1 VLVSCGVFT
10 LSVVRTLVLACM
22 MGGWI
27 WVSPALAAPAQV
39 EETGPAGAGGA
50 VLVLHGGGWLWTGEA
65 QVQANRLFAARFS
78 DRWVTANADY
88 RPGGP
93 ESLEDAL
100 SAFDALR
107 KEQGPDVPICVFGAS
122 SGGQL
127 ALMVAEQRDVACVV
141 SDAGPTML
149 AEATGSLLLLVQL
162 AFGYD
167 AAAYARYSP
176 ALHASALRAPVL
188 LGHEAEDPVV
198 PLSQA
203 WALQKRCRDAEL
215 IVLPA
220 GTDEMFVHSLVDSD
234 DLHAYFARE
243 RSFVDRSIAQ
253 WAQAH
258 APKATAV
265 PQTPAAS
272 APETAHSPAMS
283 SKPKKK
289 RARGHRKHRTA
300 SSSHR

>member
-1 VLVSCGVFT
+1 VGVLVSCGVFT
-10 LSVVRTLVLACM
+10 LSVVRTLVLACV

-27 WVSPALAAPAQV
+27 WLSPALAAPAQV
-39 EETGPAGAGGA
+39 EETGPADAGGA

-176 ALHASALRAPVL
+176 ALHASSLRAPVL

-198 PLSQA
+198 PLSHA
-203 WALQKRCRDAEL
+203 LALQERYRDAEL

-220 GTDEMFVHSLVDSD
+220 GTDELFVHSLVDSD

-258 APKATAV
+258 VA
-265 PQTPAAS
+265 QTPAAS
-272 APETAHSPAMS
+272 APATAHSPATS
-283 SKPKKK
+283 PKPKKK
-289 RARGHRKHRTA
+289 RRRGHRKHRTA
-300 SSSHR
+300 SSSRR